1 MNTTPLEQA
10 KELEMSSSVN
20 RRFFALAAAVMIT
33 TLAMVVGC
41 SDNPVAPQN
50 QTSEPRLLTRATSS
64 SSVALAP
71 VNLYAEKVIS
81 SAEGGT
87 LSLLD
92 VTLTVPVGAV
102 PNDTLFSIRIP
113 DDEIFYNE
121 FGTDGLVF
129 GVPVTVTM
137 SYRDADLSGIH
148 ETAIRIAWLDED
160 SNTWKD
166 MPCVVDTVTKTVTGT
181 LNHFSAY
188 GLISD

>member
-1 MNTTPLEQA
+1 
-10 KELEMSSSVN
+10 MSSSVN
-20 RRFFALAAAVMIT
+20 RRFFALAAAVLIATM
-33 TLAMVVGC
+33 AMVVGC

-50 QTSEPRLLTRATSS
+50 QASQPRLLTRAHASS
-64 SSVALAP
+64 SIALSP

-81 SAEGGT
+81 SAEGGS
-87 LSLLD
+87 LELLD
-92 VTLTVPVGAV
+92 VILNVPAGAV

-113 DDEIFYNE
+113 DDEVFFNE

-129 GVPVTVTM
+129 DVPVTVTM

-148 ETAIRIAWLDED
+148 ENAIRIAWLDED

-181 LNHFSAY
+181 LHHFSAY